1 MDPEEFSKLKHE
13 GAGSLVERNTMPQ
26 GFKLTNPFAVAK
38 PDATDLVELA
48 REIQK
53 ADILVRAT
61 ACSKLQMIAE
71 QVRFLQQQACK
82 VLLEA
87 KESSELHHAACNF
100 RKLPGHIYYL
110 YKRPSGKQY
119 FSMLSPE
126 DWSSSHEGPPHVY
139 LGAYRLEQD
148 LSWTPEA
155 SVATRSKQLS
165 LVDKLFNNEDIKLTR
180 PSEMENNIYDIEME

>member
-1 MDPEEFSKLKHE
+1 
-13 GAGSLVERNTMPQ
+13 SLVERNTVPQ

-38 PDATDLVELA
+38 SDATDLVELA
-48 REIQK
+48 TEIQR

-61 ACSKLQMIAE
+61 ACSKLQMIAQ
-71 QVRFLQQQACK
+71 QVRFLQQEAQK

-87 KESSELHHAACNF
+87 KESLDLHHAACNF
-100 RKLPGHIYYL
+100 RKHPGHIYYL

-126 DWSSSHEGPPHVY
+126 DWSSSHEGPPHIY

-165 LVDKLFNNEDIKLTR
+165 LVDKLLTDEDIRLMR
-180 PSEMENNIYDIEME
+180 PLEMGNKVSDIEME